1 MLQELNDLEAQSG
14 IGGKNTIVISEK
26 LAEVQE
32 LAQEM
37 AAKLAEKTGE
47 TDDDGGGPI
56 MNLKRA
62 IKRIKEESQDMQLTT
77 AMVQQQIMTYRIEQA
92 TVNRKKRG
100 GAGWRRSRSG
110 RTLLAATNH
119 STWRFVIFSWFVI
132 S

>member
-1 MLQELNDLEAQSG
+1 MLQELDDLEAQSG

-100 GAGWRRSRSG
+100 GAGGRKRRGGAPSYARSG
-110 RTLLAATNH
+110 R
-119 STWRFVIFSWFVI
+119 REQGGEGGD
-132 S
+132 